1 MDMSQTI
8 RQPVVVA
15 GRIGVCLDRI
25 AHLRRELSEVED
37 ELRQLLAI
45 SSEMWEAQGFP
56 MTWAGV
62 ESVRPRITGT
72 PPDAT
77 AGVTDVNPG

>member
-15 GRIGVCLDRI
+15 GRMSACLDRI
-25 AHLRRELSEVED
+25 AYLKQELAESED

-45 SSEMWEAQGFP
+45 NDELWRAQGFP
-56 MTWAGV
+56 MTWAEV
-62 ESVRPRITGT
+62 QSEKQC
-72 PPDAT
+72 
-77 AGVTDVNPG
+77 